1 MKRWRYILGG
11 LALVLLIIQFI
22 PNDLPPGS
30 NNNAGDIINSGIVSQ
45 DVATLLRTS
54 CYSCHSN
61 ETKYPWYSYVAPS
74 SWLVNRDVRKA
85 RNEMN
90 FSTWTDYD
98 QRKMIRK
105 LDDIATE
112 VGEGHMPMP
121 IYTLMHPSSKLSEEQ
136 RELIVSWTESAM
148 DSILED
154 EEAEEEDDDDEEEGN

>member
-11 LALVLLIIQFI
+11 VALVLLIIQFI
-22 PNDLPPGS
+22 PIDLPPVS
-30 NNNAGDIINSGIVSQ
+30 NDNAGDIIKSGIVSQ
-45 DVATLLRTS
+45 DVAMLLKTS

-74 SWLVNRDVRKA
+74 SWLVIRDVHKA
-85 RNEMN
+85 RDEMN

-112 VGEGHMPMP
+112 VGEGNMPMP
-121 IYTLMHPSSKLSEEQ
+121 IYTLMHPSAKLTDKQ
-136 RELIVSWTESAM
+136 RELIVAWTESAM
-148 DSILED
+148 DIILED
-154 EEAEEEDDDDEEEGN
+154 EEAEEEDDDAEEN

>member
-11 LALVLLIIQFI
+11 VALVLLLIQFI
-22 PNDLPPGS
+22 PIDLPPVS
-30 NNNAGDIINSGIVSQ
+30 NDNAGDIIKSGIVSQ
-45 DVATLLRTS
+45 DVATLLKTS

-85 RNEMN
+85 RDEMN
-90 FSTWTDYD
+90 FSTWTDYE

-112 VGEGHMPMP
+112 VGEGNMPMP
-121 IYTLMHPSSKLSEEQ
+121 IYTLMHPSANLSDTQ
-136 RELIVSWTESAM
+136 RELIVAWTESAM
-148 DSILED
+148 DIILED
-154 EEAEEEDDDDEEEGN
+154 EEEEEEDAEEN